1 MSVLMINA
9 WYPLRIRNGRRH
21 ASQCC
26 IRSIGAS
33 LIICFMFLVHLTDLP
48 PIFFLQFSVHDPE
61 IIHVLVTGGA
71 GYIGSHAALRLL
83 KDSYRVTI
91 VVSLLYI
98 SMIGVLIRI
107 FDKLLK
113 LQITMDYFTKC
124 YRIIF
129 LEEILGPLRFSRNN
143 FLNLEDSN
151 SFLLI

>member
-1 MSVLMINA
+1 MTCL
-9 WYPLRIRNGRRH
+9 L
-21 ASQCC
+21 
-26 IRSIGAS
+26 
-33 LIICFMFLVHLTDLP
+33 F
-48 PIFFLQFSVHDPE
+48 FFLQFSVHDPE